1 MTRACAVSQK
11 KEQILRFVDAQKSV
25 LAVDAYKSV
34 FAVDAYKRLGDYM
47 LRNEFGTTRPFG
59 KSPKLNERETQR
71 KNEQTFTKNIRRNP
85 SSQGQTTA

>member
-1 MTRACAVSQK
+1 MTRACAVSRK

-47 LRNEFGTTRPFG
+47 
-59 KSPKLNERETQR
+59 
-71 KNEQTFTKNIRRNP
+71 
-85 SSQGQTTA
+85 